1 MAIGGG
7 AGIGGGV
14 SDWGL
19 VGVDWARGV
28 AIRLTVFFGGR
39 DLMIC
44 TDRLF
49 DDYQFR
55 PDDVTLRA
63 ETPLRP

>member
-19 VGVDWARGV
+19 VGMDWARGV
-28 AIRLTVFFGGR
+28 AIRLNVFRGQDFDG
-39 DLMIC
+39 LY
-44 TDRLF
+44 RLV
-49 DDYQFR
+49 FR
-55 PDDVTLRA
+55 IIDSDPT
-63 ETPLRP
+63 T